1 MVTEKKIKTGSFK
14 YVKLVQTGENVCIE
28 MTVDGVKYAVPMKE
42 GNHDYD
48 IIKRLSDAGTISIA
62 AANNPIPDQG
72 IRYAILRQRRTIW
85 DQREVSVSW
94 E

>member
-48 IIKRLSDAGTISIA
+48 IIKRLSDAGTLSIA
-62 AANNPIPDQG
+62 AANNPIPD
-72 IRYAILRQRRTIW
+72 
-85 DQREVSVSW
+85 
-94 E
+94 